1 VPLVPL
7 QLLGSKGIKV
17 DGKPPSTFGKPPV
30 AAVNAIL
37 GTFPEIPAM
46 TGNLA
51 AIGFIASWVLAWGIG
66 GSLIDA
72 GLIQAGVYSLES
84 GQLGTLATFAGWTL
98 AWGAFGVWL
107 YNRLTGPAPPQG

>member
-1 VPLVPL
+1 
-7 QLLGSKGIKV
+7 
-17 DGKPPSTFGKPPV
+17 
-30 AAVNAIL
+30 
-37 GTFPEIPAM
+37 M

-72 GLIQAGVYSLES
+72 GLIQAGIYTLES
-84 GQLGTLATFAGWTL
+84 GQLGTLATFTGWTL

-107 YNRLTGPAPPQG
+107 YNRLTRRGGSPPG